1 MLRHNIAPVLEST
14 LVHELRPDH
23 LVILPWNIA
32 AEVKQQNARLAE
44 LGTKF
49 VTAVPRLEVI

>member
-1 MLRHNIAPVLEST
+1 MPGSHIPILPPAALAQQ
-14 LVHELRPDH
+14 RPDYV
-23 LVILPWNIA
+23 VILPWNIA

-49 VTAVPRLEVI
+49 VTAVPQLEIA